1 MNPVPFRHRVLLLRC
16 QMGRRSDLI
25 EACARDLGVKCGM
38 LPEPELLDRVIKACG
53 ARGIYRRGRRH

>member
-1 MNPVPFRHRVLLLRC
+1 
-16 QMGRRSDLI
+16 MGRRSDLI